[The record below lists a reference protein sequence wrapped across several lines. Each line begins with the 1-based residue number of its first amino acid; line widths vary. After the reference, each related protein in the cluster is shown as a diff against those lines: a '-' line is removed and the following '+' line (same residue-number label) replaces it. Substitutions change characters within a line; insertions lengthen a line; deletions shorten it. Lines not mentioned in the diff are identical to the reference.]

1 VRNAN
6 VNPIRN
12 IVTLTLVASALFVA
26 SSRAQ
31 EPSASS
37 SASNSPSEKLFQE
50 MRWRMIGPY
59 RGGRTRAAAGV
70 PTQPNVFYIGVVN
83 GGVWKS
89 EDYGRTWNPI
99 FDQQQTQSIGSIAIA
114 PSDPDIIYV
123 GSGEGLHR
131 PDLSIGDGIYKSTDG
146 GKNWTH
152 LGLREGQQIPALAI
166 DPRDSKRVFAAVLG
180 HPYGPNEE
188 RGLFRSTDGG
198 QSWEKVLYKNENT
211 GASDVE
217 IDPSNPNTVYASLWE
232 AREGPWEDNN
242 VFNGTGGGLFKST
255 DGGTTWH
262 PLQNGLPKNVTQI
275 NLTIAPSHPSRL
287 YAVVGTNE
295 KGEYGSNKGLG
306 FYRSDDAG
314 ENWYTATTDPRP
326 ALRIGGG
333 DLAMPKVDAKNP
345 DIVYSAS
352 IVTVRSTDGGKT
364 WTGIRGAPGGDDY
377 QNLWINPQNPNI
389 ILLVSDQG
397 ALVTVNA
404 GQTWSSWFNQP
415 TAQLYHVAVTNT
427 FPYKVC
433 GGQQESGSVC
443 ISSRGNDG
451 RINFRDWHPVGVIE
465 YGYVAPDPNDPDI
478 VFGAGRNEVSK
489 FHWSTGQVE
498 NVSPIPVRGKY
509 RADRTEPIVFST
521 IDPHTMYYAANFIF
535 KTTDAGQSW
544 ETISPDLSR
553 KQPEVP
559 TSVGQLK
566 NSKVEQQRGAV
577 YALAPSFKN
586 INTIWAGTDDGLIWI
601 TRDGGKKWDDITPPQ
616 LTAWSKV
623 TQISASHFDDD
634 TAYASVSRFRVH
646 DLHPYIYRTH
656 DGGKNWQL
664 INAGLPDNAPADT
677 VREDPAEKNLV
688 FAGTENGVSVS
699 FDAGDHWQTLQLN
712 LPHTSARDLWIHDD
726 DLIVATHGR
735 SFWILD
741 DISPLRQLTK
751 SASDASPFLYQP
763 EVAFRVRRDTNTDT
777 PIPPDE
783 PSAENPPDG
792 AILDY
797 YLAKPPSSPVVL
809 EIMMG
814 QNQLIR
820 RYSSAD
826 QPEIS
831 QDALAK
837 QLIPLYWIR
846 PFKSLP
852 NGAGMHRW
860 VWDLHLPPPTVTK
873 HEYPISAVPGDTQR
887 SPMGPL
893 ALPGKYTVRLTVEG
907 QTYSAPLEVKMD
919 PRVKATP
926 EALQH
931 QFAQQMHLSEMLSRS
946 SEAVMQAHSVQS
958 QLQKLSLQKQKGAP
972 SKELDAVIHSITN
985 LLEKAA
991 DGNAAEPRRALETL
1005 NNDIGT
1011 LYGLLGAADAPP
1023 TKAIL
1028 QAIAAADTDLA
1039 ADMKQ
1044 WEQFKSAELPELNR
1058 KLRAAKL
1065 SEIQLDS
1072 SLLPDNGGMDINED

>member
-1 VRNAN
+1 M
-6 VNPIRN
+6 NPIRN

-333 DLAMPKVDAKNP
+333 DLAMPKVDPKNP
-345 DIVYSAS
+345 DILYSAS

-451 RINFRDWHPVGVIE
+451 RINFR
-465 YGYVAPDPNDPDI
+465 
-478 VFGAGRNEVSK
+478 
-489 FHWSTGQVE
+489 
-498 NVSPIPVRGKY
+498 
-509 RADRTEPIVFST
+509 
-521 IDPHTMYYAANFIF
+521 
-535 KTTDAGQSW
+535 
-544 ETISPDLSR
+544 
-553 KQPEVP
+553 
-559 TSVGQLK
+559 
-566 NSKVEQQRGAV
+566 
-577 YALAPSFKN
+577 
-586 INTIWAGTDDGLIWI
+586 
-601 TRDGGKKWDDITPPQ
+601 
-616 LTAWSKV
+616 
-623 TQISASHFDDD
+623 
-634 TAYASVSRFRVH
+634 
-646 DLHPYIYRTH
+646 
-656 DGGKNWQL
+656 
-664 INAGLPDNAPADT
+664 
-677 VREDPAEKNLV
+677 
-688 FAGTENGVSVS
+688 
-699 FDAGDHWQTLQLN
+699 
-712 LPHTSARDLWIHDD
+712 
-726 DLIVATHGR
+726 
-735 SFWILD
+735 
-741 DISPLRQLTK
+741 
-751 SASDASPFLYQP
+751 
-763 EVAFRVRRDTNTDT
+763 
-777 PIPPDE
+777 
-783 PSAENPPDG
+783 
-792 AILDY
+792 
-797 YLAKPPSSPVVL
+797 
-809 EIMMG
+809 
-814 QNQLIR
+814 
-820 RYSSAD
+820 
-826 QPEIS
+826 
-831 QDALAK
+831 
-837 QLIPLYWIR
+837 
-846 PFKSLP
+846 
-852 NGAGMHRW
+852 
-860 VWDLHLPPPTVTK
+860 
-873 HEYPISAVPGDTQR
+873 
-887 SPMGPL
+887 
-893 ALPGKYTVRLTVEG
+893 
-907 QTYSAPLEVKMD
+907 
-919 PRVKATP
+919 
-926 EALQH
+926 
-931 QFAQQMHLSEMLSRS
+931 
-946 SEAVMQAHSVQS
+946 
-958 QLQKLSLQKQKGAP
+958 
-972 SKELDAVIHSITN
+972 
-985 LLEKAA
+985 
-991 DGNAAEPRRALETL
+991 
-1005 NNDIGT
+1005 
-1011 LYGLLGAADAPP
+1011 
-1023 TKAIL
+1023 
-1028 QAIAAADTDLA
+1028 
-1039 ADMKQ
+1039 
-1044 WEQFKSAELPELNR
+1044 
-1058 KLRAAKL
+1058 
-1065 SEIQLDS
+1065 
-1072 SLLPDNGGMDINED
+1072 